1 MAGFARPEA
10 ASAFADPGA
19 QRKRRAESRFP
30 LSADLHRLEER
41 AQSRLQRSRMGPD
54 DVIKDAFEMK
64 AGFPRAKQDS
74 RMSTKRSTMCGADRQ
89 IK

>member
-1 MAGFARPEA
+1 LQGSKLHLRSPIPAPNENGEQNPDF
-10 ASAFADPGA
+10 
-19 QRKRRAESRFP
+19 RFP
-30 LSADLHRLEER
+30 ADLHRLEER

-54 DVIKDAFEMK
+54 DVIKDAFEMG

-74 RMSTKRSTMCGADRQ
+74 GMSTKRSTMSGADRQ